1 MNASIHPMPA
11 TAGIANMGAG
21 TPANAK
27 PLWAAIGVLGVCVLA
42 LGASLVHIN
51 KRPVEPVA
59 SAIVPGVSATT
70 AAPPVTAP
78 QSLAALAAMPML
90 PTESV
95 PPKIDEKVVQ
105 SSVNKALPAPKTV
118 AKMTPGQAL
127 AKPAAAKPVA
137 VKPAAQPVAAGTTQ
151 VAGSTAPVTVAQAPA
166 PVCGNC
172 GTVEAVTP
180 IVRDGKG
187 GPVGVIAGGVVG
199 GVLGN
204 QVGKGD
210 GRILGTVLGAAGGAW
225 AGNAIEKKVRKE
237 TVYAV
242 RVRMDD
248 GNSRTME
255 QAAAPAV
262 GAKVTVDG
270 ATLRSSDGAVYSPA
284 PVAQKPA
291 PVQQQAPRE
300 HS

>member
-1 MNASIHPMPA
+1 MNASIHPIPSA
-11 TAGIANMGAG
+11 AGI
-21 TPANAK
+21 PANAK

-51 KRPVEPVA
+51 KRPAEPVA
-59 SAIVPGVSATT
+59 SAMVPGVSATA

-78 QSLAALAAMPML
+78 QSLAALPA
-90 PTESV
+90 V
-95 PPKIDEKVVQ
+95 PVASRTDEKTGQ
-105 SSVNKALPAPKTV
+105 ASVNVASSAPKV
-118 AKMTPGQAL
+118 IANPVPRQAL
-127 AKPAAAKPVA
+127 VKPVAAKPAT
-137 VKPAAQPVAAGTTQ
+137 QPVAAGTTQ
-151 VAGSTAPVTVAQAPA
+151 APGSSAPVTVAQAPVPA
-166 PVCGNC
+166 PTPVPVCGNC

-187 GPVGVIAGGVVG
+187 SPVGVIAGGVVG

-237 TVYAV
+237 TVYSV

-291 PVQQQAPRE
+291 PAQQQAPRE